1 MLYYKKMQNDSIVFR
16 KAMHCD
22 TDRIMEIMQ
31 QAKDQMKGLGSC
43 QWNENYPAR
52 ENIITDIDNDE
63 GYVFEKAGTVVAYG
77 VISFTE
83 EDVYRQINT
92 WTTDDNYLVV
102 HRLAADE
109 AKRQGLGNRFML
121 KAEDVAR
128 QRGVNFF
135 RVDTKYDNNY
145 MLSIFKSIGF
155 VYKGDVV
162 HRGGEERLAFEKDLR

>member
-1 MLYYKKMQNDSIVFR
+1 MQNDSIVFR
-16 KAMHCD
+16 KAKHCD

-31 QAKDQMKGLGSC
+31 QAKDQMKRLGSC

-77 VISFTE
+77 VISFKE

-102 HRLAADE
+102 HRLAVADE
-109 AKRQGLGNRFML
+109 AKRQGLGKRFML

-145 MLSIFKSIGF
+145 MLSIFKSLGF

-162 HRGGEERLAFEKDLR
+162 YRGGEERLAFEKDLR